1 MRDSLACLGLD
12 LTATE
17 REAKVRF
24 RHLSR
29 QFHPDKHQPNET
41 GLTEDQ
47 AKAKFQEFNNAYAYL
62 RDKL

>member
-1 MRDSLACLGLD
+1 LGLD

-24 RHLSR
+24 RQLSR
-29 QFHPDKHQPNET
+29 QFHPDKYRSHET

-62 RDKL
+62 NDKL